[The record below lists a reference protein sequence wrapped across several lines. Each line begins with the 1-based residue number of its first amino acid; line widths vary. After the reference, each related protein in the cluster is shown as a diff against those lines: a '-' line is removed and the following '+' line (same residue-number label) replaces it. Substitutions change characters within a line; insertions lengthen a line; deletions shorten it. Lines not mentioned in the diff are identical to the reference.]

1 MHEGP
6 NERSPLLHRGRGVG
20 GEGAM
25 PRITRLVVIRATHHS
40 HSVVTTACTGA
51 GSATPTVRQQTHP
64 FVDGKPAFDAY
75 EATLIGQITL
85 PH

>member
-1 MHEGP
+1 M
-6 NERSPLLHRGRGVG
+6 
-20 GEGAM
+20 
-25 PRITRLVVIRATHHS
+25 
-40 HSVVTTACTGA
+40 VTTACTGA